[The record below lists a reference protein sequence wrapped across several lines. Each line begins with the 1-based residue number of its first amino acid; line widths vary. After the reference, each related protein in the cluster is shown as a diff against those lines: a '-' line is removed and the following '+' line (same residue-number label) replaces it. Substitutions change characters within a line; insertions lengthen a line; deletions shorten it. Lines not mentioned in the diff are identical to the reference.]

1 MGEHV
6 DYNGLAVVPL
16 ALQREA
22 RVAFRARSDGLVVLH
37 DVDPEFPPI
46 EFEIAPGIPQGPAG
60 HWENYVKAP
69 AHELARRYAIWR
81 GFDGVL
87 HSDVPVAAGLSSSS
101 AIVNAV
107 GLALAWINE
116 VPVEERAFAEMM
128 ADAER
133 YTGTRGGGMDQA
145 ISLGAR
151 TGCAAKITFNPL
163 RLQHVP
169 IPDDWSFVV
178 ADSGVRAEKS
188 GAAKNT
194 YNQRRSECEDALS
207 HLIEAV
213 VRTHR
218 LGTVPLNY
226 PALLRAIPTDQVLE
240 MAEDVLRGNVLR
252 RLRHVVTEAARVD
265 MAVDRLRGAD
275 HTGFGTLMDAS
286 HGSLRTDFHVS
297 TAELDDLAAIAREGG
312 AAGAR
317 LTGAGLGG
325 CIVALAD
332 RTTVGTVLETL
343 VGEYYEPRK
352 LTDKLDQ
359 RVFVAVPSAGAR
371 VQPVS

>member
-1 MGEHV
+1 
-6 DYNGLAVVPL
+6 
-16 ALQREA
+16 
-22 RVAFRARSDGLVVLH
+22 
-37 DVDPEFPPI
+37 
-46 EFEIAPGIPQGPAG
+46 
-60 HWENYVKAP
+60 
-69 AHELARRYAIWR
+69 
-81 GFDGVL
+81 
-87 HSDVPVAAGLSSSS
+87 
-101 AIVNAV
+101 
-107 GLALAWINE
+107 
-116 VPVEERAFAEMM
+116 
-128 ADAER
+128 
-133 YTGTRGGGMDQA
+133 
-145 ISLGAR
+145 
-151 TGCAAKITFNPL
+151 
-163 RLQHVP
+163 
-169 IPDDWSFVV
+169 
-178 ADSGVRAEKS
+178 
-188 GAAKNT
+188 
-194 YNQRRSECEDALS
+194 
-207 HLIEAV
+207 
-213 VRTHR
+213 
-218 LGTVPLNY
+218 
-226 PALLRAIPTDQVLE
+226 